1 MTEIQ
6 SLALKVEAL
15 RGAGYLDFKE
25 KGESVLVQA
34 NRVMMGLDERLTRL
48 EKMLEEVEIV
58 EC

>member
-48 EKMLEEVEIV
+48 EKMLEDVEIV

>member
-48 EKMLEEVEIV
+48 EKMLEDVEIV
-58 EC
+58 E